1 MIWLWIALAALLAAG
16 GMMWLGRLPAAARPL
31 AGAALMLGLAGYALQ
46 GSPALPGKPV
56 AKVEEPDGFGEAIAD
71 RRQGMSERFGPAAQW
86 LAMSDGFA
94 RTGKTALAAQ
104 TLEKGL
110 ERYPDNVDLW
120 VGLGNALVAHGGGA
134 ISPAA
139 ALAFDEATKREPGHP
154 APPFFAGLAMAQS
167 GDLKGANAVWSDLL
181 ARSPAEAPW
190 RADLEMRLAQLREA
204 MGPELPSEAPRGP

>member
-16 GMMWLGRLPAAARPL
+16 GMMWRGRLPAAARPL

-56 AKVEEPDGFGEAIAD
+56 AKVEEPEGFGEAIAD
-71 RRQGMSERFGPAAQW
+71 RRQGMSGRFGPAAQW

-120 VGLGNALVAHGGGA
+120 VGLGNALVAHGGGV

-139 ALAFDEATKREPGHP
+139 ALAFDEAAKRDPAHP

-167 GDLKGANAVWSDLL
+167 GDLNGAKAVWSDLL
-181 ARSPAEAPW
+181 ARSPDDAPW
-190 RADLEMRLAQLREA
+190 RGDLEMRLAQLRQA

>member
-1 MIWLWIALAALLAAG
+1 MIWLWIALLALVTAG
-16 GMMWLGRLPAAARPL
+16 GMMWLGRLPTAARPL

-56 AKVEEPDGFGEAIAD
+56 ARVDEPDGFGEVIAD

-120 VGLGNALVAHGGGA
+120 VGLGNALVAHGGGI

-139 ALAFDEATKREPGHP
+139 ALAFDEAAKREPAHP

-181 ARSPAEAPW
+181 ARSPADAPW
-190 RADLEMRLAQLREA
+190 RVDLEMRLAQLRQA
-204 MGPELPSEAPRGP
+204 MGP

>member
-56 AKVEEPDGFGEAIAD
+56 AQVEEPDGFGEAIAD

-139 ALAFDEATKREPGHP
+139 ALAFDEAAKREPGHP

>member
-139 ALAFDEATKREPGHP
+139 ALAFDEAAKREPGHP

-190 RADLEMRLAQLREA
+190 RSDLEMRLAQLREA

>member
-134 ISPAA
+134 ILPAA
-139 ALAFDEATKREPGHP
+139 ALAFDEAAKREPGHP